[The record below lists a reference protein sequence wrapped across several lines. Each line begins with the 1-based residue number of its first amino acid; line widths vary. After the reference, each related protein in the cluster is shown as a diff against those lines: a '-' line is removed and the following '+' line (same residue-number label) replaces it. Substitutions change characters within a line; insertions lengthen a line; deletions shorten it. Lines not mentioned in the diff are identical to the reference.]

1 MPLQVSL
8 LLVSQ
13 LRRAVRVAGPLD
25 PRLVPPAQCE
35 GWLEGQPT
43 RSQVPQCPRA
53 HEELSPA
60 STDGL
65 PLPLGKPRN
74 SWEIA
79 EQILRQVKL
88 LQRLS
93 FKKEVCIAES
103 LRFLPEIAS
112 ATESCLFQA
121 SL

>member
-53 HEELSPA
+53 HEELSLLMWRSLHRRAAPTTWKA
-60 STDGL
+60 QEFLGDSRTD
-65 PLPLGKPRN
+65 
-74 SWEIA
+74 
-79 EQILRQVKL
+79 
-88 LQRLS
+88 
-93 FKKEVCIAES
+93 
-103 LRFLPEIAS
+103 
-112 ATESCLFQA
+112 T
-121 SL
+121 